1 MDRTVPTQLKTNG
14 TSIGEIVQ
22 VTLGSAHALALSS
35 TDTLFAWGSNTN
47 GQLGKYYSIG
57 THGANT
63 DELRC
68 WGHCF
73 TPVSGCC
80 ERDKS

>member
-1 MDRTVPTQLKTNG
+1 MEPTKLETNG
-14 TSIGEIVQ
+14 ISIGEILE
-22 VTLGSAHALALSS
+22 VTQSLNHALALSS

-57 THGANT
+57 TNGANT

-68 WGHCF
+68 WGYCF
-73 TPVSGCC
+73 TPVSGSC